1 MKNYE
6 KYVLLALLLLT
17 KSILSAQELTQT
29 VRGRIVDI
37 ESKQPLIGAS
47 VVVLQSDAFLGS
59 STDIDG
65 YFEIKNVPVGRHDIK
80 ATYLGYEE
88 QILSQ
93 VLVSTGKELIANFE
107 MQESLQEL
115 EAVVVTDERRQG
127 EAVNEMATVSARS
140 FSNEET
146 DRFAATGDDPSRLVL
161 SFAGVR
167 PTDDL
172 FNEIVIRGNSPRGL
186 LWKLEGV
193 EIPSPNHLT
202 QEGGGAGSI
211 SMLSNN
217 VLGTSDF
224 YTGAFPAEY
233 GNALSGVFDLKYKKG
248 NNEKREFAFQVGT
261 LGLDVAA
268 EGPFT
273 KKGKASYLINY
284 RYSTLAVIDAIG
296 YNIQGDLQIG
306 FQDLNFNV
314 FIPTGKKGYLSIWG
328 LGGQSDATIE
338 DEGTFYKTL
347 YQTKSVSGYNMGATG
362 VSYSYFINDKMWVKA
377 ISSVSGYNVL
387 WKYGYVDGKNYQTL
401 QRNDIINYYMRNTVQ
416 INNKFNARNSLR
428 SGLIF
433 SNLNYHSQ
441 YREYYNYTSSSLRGQ
456 ANLFQAYSQWKH
468 RFNTNFT
475 MMSGLHYTVFM
486 LNNSH
491 TVEPRLGLVW
501 NITTRDVIN
510 VGAGLHSR
518 MEPLGTYMIKFWEYK
533 AERDNSHL
541 KLTKAAHGVL
551 GYTHFFTQKLNVKV
565 ETYYQYLYDVPIRPR
580 GDRNYSVLNE
590 DENYRDNVLVNDGL
604 GRNYGVELT
613 IEKGLSNNWYTL
625 ATASL
630 YNSEFTGHDGIW
642 KSTRYNGNFITTFT
656 GGKDFKVGK
665 EKAQTLGINSRV
677 MWAGGRRYIPINYEL
692 SALAGDE
699 VRIWEAG
706 YTDRSTNYFR
716 MDASIS
722 YRKNNPRW
730 AWELSFD
737 VQNVT
742 NHRNEVHRNYDPE
755 TNSFE
760 SKSHLGILPV
770 IKYRVEL

>member
-1 MKNYE
+1 MTVN
-6 KYVLLALLLLT
+6 LIAFG
-17 KSILSAQELTQT
+17 QELTQT

-47 VVVLQSDAFLGS
+47 VVVISSENFLGS
-59 STDIDG
+59 STDVDG
-65 YFEIKNVPVGRHDIK
+65 YYEIQKVPVGRHDIK
-80 ATYLGYEE
+80 ATYTGYEE
-88 QILSQ
+88 QVLSQ
-93 VLVSTGKELIANFE
+93 VLVSTGKELIANFD
-107 MQESLQEL
+107 MQEALQEL
-115 EAVVVTDERRQG
+115 EAVIVTDERRQG

-248 NNEKREFAFQVGT
+248 NNEKREYAIQVGT
-261 LGLDVAA
+261 LGLDVAM

-273 KKGKASYLINY
+273 KKAKASYLINY
-284 RYSTLAVIDAIG
+284 RYSTLAVIDAVG
-296 YNIQGDLQIG
+296 YNIQGDLHIG

-314 FIPTGKKGYLSIWG
+314 FVPTGKKGYLSVWG

-338 DEGTFYKTL
+338 DEDNFYKTL
-347 YQTKSVSGYNMGATG
+347 YQTERISGYNMGATG
-362 VSYSYFINDKMWVKA
+362 LSYSYFINDKVWLKA
-377 ISSVSGYNVL
+377 ISSVSGYDVL
-387 WKYGYVDGKNYQTL
+387 WKYGYIDDKNDFQIL
-401 QRNDIINYYMRNTVQ
+401 QRSDIINYYVRNNVQ
-416 INNKFNARNSLR
+416 VNVKFNARNSLR
-428 SGLIF
+428 SGVIF
-433 SNLNYHSQ
+433 SNLHYVSR
-441 YREYYNYTSSSLRGQ
+441 YRESLTKLDNKEKGETSL
-456 ANLFQAYSQWKH
+456 LQAYSQWKH
-468 RFNTNFT
+468 RFTKHIT
-475 MMSGLHYTVFM
+475 MMSGVHYTVFM

-491 TVEPRLGLVW
+491 TVEPRLGLTW
-501 NITTRDVIN
+501 ELTTKDVIN
-510 VGAGLHSR
+510 VGAGIHSR
-518 MEPLGTYMIKFWEYK
+518 MEPLGTYMITFWEKK
-533 AERDNSHL
+533 AYRTNQHL
-541 KLTKAAHGVL
+541 VLTKAAHGVL
-551 GYTHFFTQKLNVKV
+551 GYTHYFTQKLNVKV
-565 ETYYQYLYDVPIRPR
+565 ETYYQYLFDVPIRPS
-580 GDRNYSVLNE
+580 GDKYYSVLNE
-590 DENYRDNVLVNDGL
+590 DENYQDHTLVNDGL
-604 GRNYGVELT
+604 GRNYGIEFT
-613 IEKGLSNNWYTL
+613 IEKGLANNWYAL

-630 YNSEFTGHDGIW
+630 YNSEFTSYNGKW
-642 KSTRYNGNFITTFT
+642 KSTRYNGNFITNFT

-665 EKAQTLGINSRV
+665 EKANIIGVNTRL
-677 MWAGGRRYIPINYEL
+677 MWAGGRRYPLNNYAL
-692 SALAGDE
+692 SDIAGTE
-699 VRIWEAG
+699 IRIWSLG
-706 YTDRSTNYFR
+706 YVDRATNYFR

-737 VQNVT
+737 VQNAT
-742 NHRNEVHRNYDPE
+742 NHRNEAHRDYDPE
-755 TNSFE
+755 TNTYK